1 MKRYSAMLLFQ
12 YRADLGN
19 GQSDVMRRC
28 EERLIVL
35 FARNAESALRKAKA
49 HGKKS
54 EFEGRAE
61 AGNPC
66 LFEFIGVKDLLDLE
80 LHDEVEVWYD
90 IRTLNLPMERRDKL
104 LPPEDKLNAIFWERR
119 EKTKKNPNKSP

>member
-1 MKRYSAMLLFQ
+1 MLLFQ
-12 YRADLGN
+12 YRVDLGN

-54 EFEGRAE
+54 EFDGKAE
-61 AGNPC
+61 AGNPL

-80 LHDEVEVWYD
+80 LHDEAEVWYD
-90 IRTLNLPMERRDKL
+90 IRTLKLPMERRDKL

-119 EKTKKNPNKSP
+119 EKKKKNPNKSP